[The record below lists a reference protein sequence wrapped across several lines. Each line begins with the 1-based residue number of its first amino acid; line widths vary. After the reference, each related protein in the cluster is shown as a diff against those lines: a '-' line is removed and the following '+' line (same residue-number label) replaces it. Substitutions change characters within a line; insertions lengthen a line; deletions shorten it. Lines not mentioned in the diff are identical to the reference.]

1 MAGIAED
8 ICGVW
13 GGGRLVWALH
23 VPKVILR
30 LGYKVKYR
38 YSTPAVPR
46 KVEGIGYRTLLSEK
60 RCGDDV

>member
-1 MAGIAED
+1 MAGSAED
-8 ICGVW
+8 MCGVW

-38 YSTPAVPR
+38 CSTPAVLGKSGRDRIPDIVVGKAMR
-46 KVEGIGYRTLLSEK
+46 
-60 RCGDDV
+60 